1 MRIFTVSS
9 GKVSTGAVVGK
20 LTLKGA
26 GITIPAIFVGEEG
39 RGRDRGV
46 MPVQLLPEQQKEWE
60 DKGTTTV
67 EFGEIGQTKAGKPKL
82 NSKAQPGDEDAVI
95 VVMPTTIGFRG
106 GNNHTGDRIG
116 EEEYEEWGEKKT
128 RLTFDL
134 FPGEIIVSGTI
145 AQGDAGRM
153 GSGSQYIATMPKDVV
168 FRTSYSGRLY
178 GAPSAHYYVWT
189 GERLLA
195 ATWEERAASDLF

>member
-153 GSGSQYIATMPKDVV
+153 GSGSQYIGLMNQKVLV
-168 FRTSYSGRLY
+168 F
-178 GAPSAHYYVWT
+178 
-189 GERLLA
+189 
-195 ATWEERAASDLF
+195 

>member
-9 GKVSTGAVVGK
+9 GQVSVGATVGK

-26 GITIPAIFVGEEG
+26 GITIPAIMVGEEG

-60 DKGTTTV
+60 EKGTTTV
-67 EFGEIGQTKAGKPKL
+67 GFGEIGQTKAGKPKL
-82 NSKAQPGDEDAVI
+82 YAKSQPGDEDTVI
-95 VVMPTTIGFRG
+95 VVLPTTIGFRG
-106 GNNHTGDRIG
+106 ANNHTGDRIG

-128 RLTFDL
+128 RLTFAP

-153 GSGSQYIATMPKDVV
+153 GSGSQYIATMPKDIV

-178 GAPSAHYYVWT
+178 GAPSAHYYMWT
-189 GERLLA
+189 GELMLA